1 VKQVTT
7 RVITPR
13 SPEEVYEAA
22 LAERLGGKPDKE
34 DPKP

>member
-7 RVITPR
+7 RVITPHR
-13 SPEEVYEAA
+13 HVAFRTVD
-22 LAERLGGKPDKE
+22 AERLGGKPDKE